1 MIIKIKI
8 MSIIVNLT
16 EEEIM
21 GTPNDMELG
30 EKARQ
35 KYWIEKEHESLRDFD
50 EDRYVIVTDENG
62 LVKGIHL
69 PSEDPYVQ
77 NGYDKC
83 VVCGKLSPY
92 KTTTNIDLRIG
103 YVEGAG
109 QGCFQDKICEK

>member
-1 MIIKIKI
+1 
-8 MSIIVNLT
+8 
-16 EEEIM
+16 
-21 GTPNDMELG
+21 
-30 EKARQ
+30 
-35 KYWIEKEHESLRDFD
+35 
-50 EDRYVIVTDENG
+50 
-62 LVKGIHL
+62 VKGIHL